1 MGENTGNARGGQARV
16 IDFSKYRAERARQDL
31 PLFARPSETPASP
44 ELSPSRPLRARE
56 IAHRQRMLQ
65 FLRTTS

>member
-1 MGENTGNARGGQARV
+1 MSENTGNAGV
-16 IDFSKYRAERARQDL
+16 VRAKVVDLAQYRARQLQPDL
-31 PLFARPSETPASP
+31 PLFARPSETPACP
-44 ELSPSRPLRARE
+44 EFAPSRSLQPRE